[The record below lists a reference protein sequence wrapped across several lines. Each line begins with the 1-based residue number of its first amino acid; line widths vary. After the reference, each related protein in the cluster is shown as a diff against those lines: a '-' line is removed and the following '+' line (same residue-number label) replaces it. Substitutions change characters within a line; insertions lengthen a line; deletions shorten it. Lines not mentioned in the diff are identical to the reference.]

1 MKTETQTVQKMLDEN
16 GVAAGP
22 LPKEKAVYLTQ
33 AMAREQ
39 KIIHTYRWLTWTLWT
54 LAVVTFTLR
63 NPLQADVGTEGGL
76 SLLLIASAV
85 LSTGAWILREK
96 TSTAWTAE
104 FGKDALLQKILKE
117 ENSLRFQQG
126 INLFLWILVI
136 AVSLPVYFW
145 IWPSMMTGR
154 PGMGG
159 IPALH
164 PGVQAFLTVLTVIG
178 VLLPFAALSSTVLYV
193 SRSRAHQNYNLQYR
207 LAGIEDKL
215 NQSSLQARLEALE
228 EKVNRLADRIGTTNP
243 PPAP

>member
-1 MKTETQTVQKMLDEN
+1 MKSETQTVQKMLDEN
-16 GVAAGP
+16 GVETGP

-39 KIIHTYRWLTWTLWT
+39 KIIHTYRWLTWTLWI

-63 NPLQADVGTEGGL
+63 NPFQADAGMGRGL
-76 SLLLIASAV
+76 SLVLIASAV
-85 LSTGAWILREK
+85 LSTAFWILREK

-126 INLFLWILVI
+126 INLFLWIIVI
-136 AVSLPVYFW
+136 AVSLPVYLW
-145 IWPSMMTGR
+145 IWPSMMTGWS
-154 PGMGG
+154 GMGG
-159 IPALH
+159 IPALL

-178 VLLPFAALSSTVLYV
+178 VLLPFAALSSTLLYV

-215 NQSSLQARLEALE
+215 GQNSLRERLEALE
-228 EKVNRLADRIGTTNP
+228 EKVNRLAERIGTTNS